1 MSGTTPEMAAIVF
14 PVTDQLKEQYAL
26 WSVKQKSNT
35 NESASGDGYTP
46 VFIPVYPAYPGA
58 VPFPATMPGNT
69 SGTCTCGG
77 RAATTPPFINPFIL
91 FLILILLILGTRR
104 EQILSALR
112 KLILD
117 TEPPKPPELP
127 IGRKRLMLK

>member
-1 MSGTTPEMAAIVF
+1 MSGTTPEMAAIIF

-26 WSVKQKSNT
+26 WSASQKSNT
-35 NESASGDGYTP
+35 TEKAAGNGYSP
-46 VFIPVYPAYPGA
+46 VFIPVYPAYPGS
-58 VPFPATMPGNT
+58 VPYPATMPVNT
-69 SGTCTCGG
+69 SGACTCGG
-77 RAATTPPFINPFIL
+77 KAATAPPFINPFIL

-117 TEPPKPPELP
+117 TEPPQPPGLP